1 MDLNTAR
8 HVLRLD
14 PLAPLTAEAVET
26 AYAREAWAR
35 HPSRYPD
42 AGGFEAA
49 TAWAGTLAEAREVLL
64 QSAPSTDATSWAPP
78 AISAAPPQAMQWAT
92 PAPSAVPT
100 PIPSEAVGLD
110 VPPVAATASTIAS
123 MGSASTGRR
132 DRRRVGLVVGIV
144 AASAGVIALIGG
156 AAFGATRLAEQL
168 VDDASALA
176 EDPWLTGETVRYS
189 ADEMLFT
196 FPAAVEEY
204 YDGRYSGRCPAEYD
218 FGCWEMA
225 IITEASCA
233 SLEVDIEFTN
243 DEAARVGDEQEI
255 LAITDVAAG
264 AATPVV
270 FGHNEYDWAWIADV
284 RCLDARPPAPSG
296 ASTTESAVSTPM
308 ARLEAGRWTS
318 EDTGFYVLA
327 SLEVHDDGRLDELCP
342 DGFERG
348 CWQTTI
354 VPEAACGRLRIQYS
368 FRAEDGSEMTQATW
382 RTVEAGEPVNVVF
395 GHDEYEYGWI
405 SHVACLS

>member
-42 AGGFEAA
+42 AAGFEAA
-49 TAWAGTLAEAREVLL
+49 TVWAGTLAQAREVLL
-64 QSAPSTDATSWAPP
+64 QSAPPTDATSWAPP

-92 PAPSAVPT
+92 PAASAVPT

-110 VPPVAATASTIAS
+110 VPPVAATESTVAS

-176 EDPWLTGETVRYS
+176 EEPWVTGETVR
-189 ADEMLFT
+189 
-196 FPAAVEEY
+196 
-204 YDGRYSGRCPAEYD
+204 
-218 FGCWEMA
+218 
-225 IITEASCA
+225 
-233 SLEVDIEFTN
+233 
-243 DEAARVGDEQEI
+243 
-255 LAITDVAAG
+255 
-264 AATPVV
+264 
-270 FGHNEYDWAWIADV
+270 
-284 RCLDARPPAPSG
+284 
-296 ASTTESAVSTPM
+296 
-308 ARLEAGRWTS
+308 
-318 EDTGFYVLA
+318 
-327 SLEVHDDGRLDELCP
+327 
-342 DGFERG
+342 
-348 CWQTTI
+348 
-354 VPEAACGRLRIQYS
+354 
-368 FRAEDGSEMTQATW
+368 
-382 RTVEAGEPVNVVF
+382 
-395 GHDEYEYGWI
+395 
-405 SHVACLS
+405 